1 MKILKKIYNIFDKLI
16 ITPISRIVYNI
27 QNFFKSRNL
36 SVEKMLNKPKV
47 LIYVSLLLAVGVYL
61 LINSKVVSL
70 VETQAEILD
79 NQKVN
84 LIYNEEAYVIEG
96 APKTVDITLIGRS
109 SDLYL
114 AKQLGD
120 NEVTLD
126 LTGYGIG
133 EHKVKLSYSQTID
146 SINYKLDPSYVMVI
160 IKEKQSTIKS
170 LTYDILNQDQLDP
183 KLSIGKI
190 ELDRS
195 EVVVK
200 GSEETLKKVATVKA
214 LVDLNNEELKE
225 AGTYTLE
232 NVKLV
237 AYNEKGVVVKGVE
250 VVPSTINAQIT
261 LESFSTELPLKINTT
276 GSPASGTA
284 ISEINSNI
292 SNVKVYGDQETIS
305 TLKNI
310 PVEIDIDNLNSDKTF
325 NVTISKPNGIRY
337 MSETAVTIEV
347 KVGTESSKE
356 ISGIGIE
363 TRNIGDNLVANAS
376 SVDDTTATV
385 IAKGVQSVLDSI
397 DTSKISAYVD
407 LTGYGVGNHNVAV
420 VIQSDDPKVQFVS
433 KVKTI
438 NIIISAK

>member
-170 LTYDILNQDQLDP
+170 LTYDILNQ
-183 KLSIGKI
+183 
-190 ELDRS
+190 
-195 EVVVK
+195 
-200 GSEETLKKVATVKA
+200 ETLKKVATVKA

-385 IAKGVQSVLDSI
+385 IAKGVHSVLDSI